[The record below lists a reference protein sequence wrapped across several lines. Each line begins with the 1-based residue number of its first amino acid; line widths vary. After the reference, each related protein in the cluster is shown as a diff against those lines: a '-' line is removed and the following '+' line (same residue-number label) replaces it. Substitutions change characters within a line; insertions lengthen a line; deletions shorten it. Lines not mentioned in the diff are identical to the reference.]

1 MGIVRAIASSVGG
14 TFADQWKEIVTAGS
28 FDEYTVVAPGILKTT
43 NRGRGSNTK
52 SSIAVI
58 SNGSKIFVP
67 ENTIAF
73 IFSQSGIE
81 NIITEAGGYEY
92 QDGESSIFNDEGV
105 SDSIVKQAA
114 NRIGFGGISS
124 SQKEIAFVNMRE
136 IRNIRFGTRGA
147 QVYNDLFY
155 GCDLEIFSYGT
166 FTVKIVDPEKFVRY
180 FVPPN
185 TGFYSFADQNVRAQV
200 VSDFLQSFTV
210 ALNSMS
216 KVCRIAEL
224 PSHANELSSTIAED
238 SMNAGTWED
247 RFGFKVVKVSIENIE
262 FSPQSRELVN
272 QFNENKM
279 KMKAYD
285 DVSQRASD
293 IAAQQKIAE
302 GIQSKGLGNM
312 GGMVMGMNVAQ
323 SLNSKAEGNAAAKE
337 QASLDEQIENVQKL
351 KDLLDAGI
359 LTEEEFNI
367 KKKEI
372 MGL

>member
-1 MGIVRAIASSVGG
+1 MGIIRAIAASTVG
-14 TFADQWKEIVTAGS
+14 TFADQWKEIITAGA
-28 FDEYTVVAPGILKTT
+28 FDEYTVVAPGIMKTT
-43 NRGRGSNTK
+43 NRGRGTNTK
-52 SSIAVI
+52 GSSAVI

-67 ENTIAF
+67 ENTTAF

-81 NIITEAGGYEY
+81 NIITESGGYEY
-92 QDGESSIFNDEGV
+92 QDGESSVFNNEGFTKSV
-105 SDSIVKQAA
+105 VKQAA
-114 NRIGFGGISS
+114 NRVGYGGISS

-147 QVYNDLFY
+147 QVYNDMFY
-155 GCDLEIFSYGT
+155 GCDLEIYSYGT
-166 FTVKIVDPEKFVRY
+166 FTVKVTDAEKFIRY

-185 TGFYSFADQNVRAQV
+185 TAYYSFADQAVRAQII
-200 VSDFLQSFTV
+200 SEFLQSFIV

-224 PSHANELSSTIAED
+224 PSHANELSLVIAGD
-238 SMNAGTWED
+238 SLNAGTWED
-247 RFGFKVVKVSIENIE
+247 RFGFQVVKVSIENIE
-262 FSPQSRELVN
+262 FSPESKELVN
-272 QFNENKM
+272 QFNANKM

-302 GIQSKGLGNM
+302 GIQANGLGNM
-312 GGMVMGMNVAQ
+312 GGMIMGMNVAQ
-323 SLNSKAEGNAAAKE
+323 SLNAKAESTANAKE
-337 QASLDEQIENVQKL
+337 QMSLDDQIANVQKL
-351 KDLLDAGI
+351 KELLDAGI